1 MNIIERLTAL
11 RNEMQKLGI
20 DAWIVSGS
28 DPHQNE
34 YLAPRWG
41 IRAWITGFTGSAGIV
56 IVTMKEAGLW
66 TDSRYFIQAEEQLK
80 DTGVTLHKMGMPGVE
95 HPYKWLSKNL
105 DDSSVVGF
113 DGESLTYSSFQELK
127 KIVSEK
133 DFSYNYDQD
142 IVDAIWKDRP
152 AIPAEECFELSDAF
166 AGETIESKL
175 KRIRDIMAEK
185 SAEYHVVTTL
195 DDIAW
200 ITNLRGD
207 DIKYNPVFFSY
218 LIFTPERVQLF
229 VNETIIP
236 EALSQKLV
244 TAGIEITDYN
254 NFNTVLAE
262 IPEDVSVLINSGK
275 LSVKHYD
282 LLKGGIITGV
292 NISTEL
298 KARKNETEL
307 AGMKSAHV
315 RDGAAVVKFMYWL
328 SQNKDKG
335 YTEYDLGV
343 RINEFR
349 AEQEGY
355 FSPSFSPIVGYNGNG
370 AIVHYSASKEG
381 SAVIKPEGSV
391 LIDTGGQYFAGT
403 TDTTRTIALG
413 RVSDKL
419 KRDYT
424 NVLKGH
430 LKLSNAI
437 FPDNVPS
444 IMLDTFAH
452 EFLWETQNDYRHGTG
467 HGVGHFLCVHEG
479 PCSISVRSDKVYLK
493 PGMVLS
499 NEPGCYIEGEYGIR
513 IENLI
518 TVKDITENEGRPYYG
533 FDTLTVVPYDRNLIA
548 KDLLSPSEEKQ
559 INDYHA
565 EVYST
570 LESFMNAEELAYLR
584 EMTARL

>member
-1 MNIIERLTAL
+1 MKIIERLKAL
-11 RNEMQKLGI
+11 RTEMQKLGI

-56 IVTMKEAGLW
+56 VITMKEAGLW
-66 TDSRYFIQAEEQLK
+66 TDSRYFIQADEQLK

-95 HPYKWLSKNL
+95 HPYKWLSNNL
-105 DDSSVVGF
+105 KDGSVVGF

-127 KIVSEK
+127 KFVSDKE
-133 DFSYNYDQD
+133 FSYNYDKD
-142 IVDAIWKDRP
+142 IVDVIWKDRP
-152 AIPAEECFELSDAF
+152 AIPSEECFELTDALT
-166 AGETIESKL
+166 GETIESKIN
-175 KRIRDIMAEK
+175 RIRDKMELKGAG
-185 SAEYHVVTTL
+185 YHVITTL

-200 ITNLRGD
+200 ITNLRGN
-207 DIKYNPVFFSY
+207 DIKFNPVFFSY
-218 LIFTPERVQLF
+218 MIFAPDTVQLF
-229 VNETIIP
+229 VNKAIIP
-236 EALSQKLV
+236 ENLETKLV
-244 TAGIEITDYN
+244 QAGIELKKYTEFDSA
-254 NFNTVLAE
+254 LAE
-262 IPEDVSVLINSGK
+262 IPEDTSILLNSAK
-275 LSVKHYD
+275 VSVKHYGFI
-282 LLKGGIITGV
+282 KGRIVSGM

-298 KARKNETEL
+298 KARKNQIEL
-307 AGMKSAHV
+307 EGMKNAHV
-315 RDGAAVVKFMYWL
+315 KDGAAVVKFMYWL

-335 YTEYDLGV
+335 LTEYDLGV

-355 FSPSFSPIVGYNGNG
+355 FSPSFSPIVGYNANG
-370 AIVHYSASKEG
+370 AIVHYSASKEEC
-381 SAVIKPEGSV
+381 AVIKPEGSV

-403 TDTTRTIALG
+403 TDITRTIALG
-413 RVSDKL
+413 NVSEKL

-430 LKLSNAI
+430 LKLSAAV

-479 PCSISVRSDKVYLK
+479 PCSISVRSDKVFLK
-493 PGMVLS
+493 PGNVLS

-518 TVKDITENEGRPYYG
+518 AVKDLTEIEGKSYYG
-533 FDTLTVVPYDRNLIA
+533 FDTLTVVPYDRNLIV
-548 KDLLSPSEEKQ
+548 KELLSRGQEQQ

-565 EVYST
+565 GVYNT
-570 LESFMNAEELAYLR
+570 LKSFMNAEELEFLKA
-584 EMTARL
+584 MTAAL